1 MVMGLVTV
9 MVKEEEDEQDQQKNN
24 YHATFR
30 ETRKLHILLTQR
42 GFLLAL
48 N

>member
-1 MVMGLVTV
+1 MGLVTV
-9 MVKEEEDEQDQQKNN
+9 MVKEEKEDEQDQQKNN

-42 GFLLAL
+42 GFLLSL